1 MQSGETINLNFP
13 KVDLLCLIC
22 NPIGEIKYMK
32 KLNFWLPLLFA
43 VVMILGMLIGFRLY
57 PNTSTGGF
65 FKTGK
70 LSPVQQ
76 VLDIIQDKYVDTV
89 RGDSLDEEAIQ
100 GILRHLD
107 PHSYY
112 IPAVDQVEMNEDLQG
127 NFQGIGVEFQILSDT
142 VNITNVLAG
151 GPSDKAGLLVGD
163 KIIRVNDSIVA
174 GNGITVERIKK
185 LLRGPGASLVN
196 VTLFRN
202 HHSGKFTIQ
211 RGIIPL
217 PALDASYMIDRETG
231 YIRIN
236 KFSRTTFEEFLTA
249 MDDLEKKGMKK
260 LVLDIRGNGG
270 GIVDEAV
277 NMADEFLGND
287 HLIMYTEGRKSPRK
301 EYHAQRPGSFES
313 GKLILLVDEG
323 TASASEI
330 LAGALQDWDRATI
343 VGRRTFG
350 KGLVQQPFELNDG
363 SELRLTIARYYTP
376 LGRSIQK
383 PYNRGRDA
391 YNEEVIDRYHNGE
404 VIHGDTASTHAGPV
418 FRTPGGRLVYGGGGI
433 TPDVFVAF
441 DTALIPVDVR
451 NLYLSG
457 SLNNFIYEYYI
468 RHQEELRKFPS
479 PSAFYSG
486 FKKEKEFW
494 DELRT
499 YVVKDSISLDK
510 LNQADRKQVEI
521 RVKALLARLIWR
533 TQGYY
538 YILNQND
545 PVLKKAMEL
554 LDTGNPTPTS
564 AKTR

>member
-1 MQSGETINLNFP
+1 
-13 KVDLLCLIC
+13 
-22 NPIGEIKYMK
+22 MK
-32 KLNFWLPLLFA
+32 KLNFWLPLLLA

-76 VLDIIQDKYVDTV
+76 VLDIIRDKYVDTV
-89 RGDSLDEEAIQ
+89 HTDSLDEEAIQ
-100 GILRHLD
+100 GILGHLD

-112 IPAVDQVEMNEDLQG
+112 IPAIDQVEMNEDLQG

-142 VNITNVLAG
+142 VNITNVLPG
-151 GPSDKAGLLVGD
+151 GPSDKAGLLIGD
-163 KIIRVNDSIVA
+163 QIIRVNDSVVA
-174 GNGITVERIKK
+174 GNGITVDRIKK
-185 LLRGPGASLVN
+185 FLRGPGASLVN
-196 VTLFRN
+196 VTMFRN
-202 HHSGKFTIQ
+202 HSPIQFTIQ

-217 PALDASYMIDRETG
+217 PALDASYMLDRETG

-236 KFSRTTFEEFLTA
+236 KFSRTTFEEFMTA
-249 MDDLEKKGMKK
+249 LETLEKQGMKR

-287 HLIMYTEGRKSPRK
+287 ELIMYTEGRKSLRK

-330 LAGALQDWDRATI
+330 LAGALQDWDRASI

-383 PYNRGRDA
+383 PYNKGREA

-404 VIHGDTASTHAGPV
+404 MLHGDTTSIHPGPV
-418 FRTPGGRLVYGGGGI
+418 FRTPAGRKVFGGGGI
-433 TPDVFVAF
+433 TPDVFVAL
-441 DTALIPVDVR
+441 DTALIPSNVR
-451 NLYLSG
+451 SLYLSG
-457 SLNNFIYEYYI
+457 TLNNFIYEYFI
-468 RHQEELRKFPS
+468 RHQTALRKFRS
-479 PSAFYSG
+479 PADFYKG
-486 FKKEKEFW
+486 FKNEEEVW
-494 DELRT
+494 NDLSA
-499 YVVKDSISLDK
+499 YVKKDSISLDG
-510 LNQADRKQVEI
+510 LDLTDRNQVEI
-521 RVKALLARLIWR
+521 RVKALLARMIWR
-533 TQGYY
+533 SQGYY
-538 YILNQND
+538 YIMNQTD

-554 LDTGNPTPTS
+554 LDSSNSMPS
-564 AKTR
+564 AVKTR